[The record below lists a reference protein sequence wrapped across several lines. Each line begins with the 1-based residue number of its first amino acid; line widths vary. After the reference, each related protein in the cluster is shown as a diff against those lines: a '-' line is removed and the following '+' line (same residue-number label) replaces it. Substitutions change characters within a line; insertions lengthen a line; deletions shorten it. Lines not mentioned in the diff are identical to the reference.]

1 MESSSKEGKSI
12 DLRSDEVQE
21 LIGKVPPAILRI
33 GNSIILAILILLFVA
48 SNFIKYPSY
57 DSIPVILNME
67 KHRSKVFMPAEGRFL
82 YIIANSRNVM
92 EKDTLAIAVNET
104 DTMVLQSP
112 VSGTA
117 HLYDFWEIG
126 EYAKKGT
133 LLFVIYSRQGQ
144 EAELKGKCFISPII
158 KPIFESGTQV
168 DCMAGGKR
176 IQGRVRKISDV
187 FNYQHGGYAVEIIFE
202 GNTLVP
208 PEIND
213 TLFAKMKIADK
224 TIFEMLFKK
233 PKEFIPF

>member
-1 MESSSKEGKSI
+1 MEKNEKIRNI
-12 DLRSDEVQE
+12 DLRSEDVQE
-21 LIGKVPPAILRI
+21 LMGKIPPKILRI
-33 GNSIILAILILLFVA
+33 GISIILAILILLFVA

-67 KHRSKVFMPAEGRFL
+67 KHRGKVFMPAEGRFL

-92 EKDTLAIAVNET
+92 KKDTLAIAVNET
-104 DTMVLQSP
+104 DTMVLLSP
-112 VSGTA
+112 VSGIA
-117 HLYDFWEIG
+117 HLCDFWELG
-126 EYAKKGT
+126 EYAKKGA
-133 LLFVIYSRQGQ
+133 LLFVIYSGQ
-144 EAELKGKCFISPII
+144 EIELTGKCFISPQI
-158 KPIFESGTQV
+158 KPKLELGTQV
-168 DCMAGGKR
+168 DCMAGEKR
-176 IQGRVRKISDV
+176 IKGCVRKISDV

-233 PKEFIPF
+233 TKEFIPF